1 MNLPN
6 LWPKE
11 LQTYYWRLDD
21 NFRKLVISYI
31 EKNRQSKLDVLK
43 NFIAGM
49 NQMLENNGIYMS
61 NSEFLYLATAT
72 LQIQGKYSEVLKICQ
87 KDEMHPGLLNANAFS
102 LISQKKFE
110 NILDIIEKA
119 KNFAMDTDPVNYILA
134 LANELLYYYYTQMM
148 DKIPIKL
155 EFLENE
161 YRRLLEN
168 IINNE
173 LMQIALLEAYIL
185 GRSVEISSNRR
196 SGKLEEGAKIG
207 ISLIEQA
214 RKTEN
219 RYLLNRLLN
228 NTAICL
234 IEKGNLK
241 EGLNLLEEHFKFSEI
256 ISNELQLAIGAN
268 NIGFIYRTM
277 GNLEMAMKYFFIA
290 LENSKLAKVAPYIIA
305 TETNIAHLHLDFGN
319 PKSALSDSEIAVESL
334 KKSEVPVPTSIKVA
348 LNLCRADIFE
358 NLDRFDDA
366 TTTLEHAI
374 ELIGEEN
381 LTTEFPKIYLRQAR
395 LAARQSNLGEA
406 TNLLNK
412 TYSIAFENNLFEI
425 IVNAK
430 LQLAEIDLLK
440 YRMTNENVLLFNALD
455 KIGDSKQLCI
465 EQDFKLILIDI
476 LILEGLL
483 LSLNNKKKEGKKILH
498 EAIEIANELNLS
510 DKEIEA
516 KNQLQEI
523 EKEKKNLLV
532 RIFTRINESIRS
544 SISFESV
551 SKPKDI
557 KTELKALYIISK
569 STGLPIFQKEFET
582 VKSIDSNLLSGLL
595 SAIRSM
601 GEEILAAEE
610 GGLKLIDH
618 GNVAIMLETGTKS
631 FISLV
636 VSQETFILREKLRQ
650 FTERFNAELSFEG
663 FDSGVI
669 FSDQKRNE
677 AIEKLFKEI
686 FQIL

>member
-1 MNLPN
+1 LNLPD

-31 EKNRQSKLDVLK
+31 EKNHQSKSDVLN
-43 NFIAGM
+43 NFISGI

-72 LQIQGKYSEVLKICQ
+72 LQIQGKYSEVLKLSQ
-87 KDEMHPGLLNANAFS
+87 KDEIHPGLLNASAFA

-119 KNFAMDTDPVNYILA
+119 KNYAMDTDPINYILA
-134 LANELLYYYYTQMM
+134 LANELLYYYYTQMI
-148 DKIPIKL
+148 DKIPNKL

-173 LMQIALLEAYIL
+173 MMQIALLEAYIL
-185 GRSVEISSNRR
+185 GKSVEISSNRR
-196 SGKLEEGAKIG
+196 SGNLENGAKIG
-207 ISLIEQA
+207 LSLIEQA

-241 EGLNLLEEHFKFSEI
+241 EGLHLLEEHFKFSEI

-277 GNLEMAMKYFFIA
+277 GNLEMSMKYFFIA

-319 PKSALSDSEIAVESL
+319 PNLALSDSEIAVESL

-348 LNLCRADIFE
+348 LDLCRADIFE
-358 NLDRFDDA
+358 NLDHFDDA
-366 TTTLEHAI
+366 KTTLEHAL

-412 TYSIAFENNLFEI
+412 TYTIAFENNLFEI

-440 YRMTNENVLLFNALD
+440 YRMTNENILLFNALE

-601 GEEILAAEE
+601 GEEILAADE

-650 FTERFNAELSFEG
+650 FTERFNVELTFEG
-663 FDSGVI
+663 FDSGVV
-669 FSDQKRNE
+669 FSDPKRNE